1 MDANFKFAPGVRLL
15 SGGKPIDV
23 TTGHA
28 APYVYDFNKDGKRD
42 LLVGEFGS
50 GYYRGEK
57 TTDNGPLAN
66 ARLRVYLN
74 TGTNLKPMYDGFKY
88 LQADGEN
95 ASVPSTFSPQFV
107 NFDADGTEDL
117 ITGSIYEGIFLFR
130 GSSEGGRCITNK
142 QCRRKDGTVFYLV
155 STR

>member
-1 MDANFKFAPGVRLL
+1 MKHNSWINVLSVAVVCLATSQSAEAQRGGKVPMDANFKFAPGVRLL

-28 APYVYDFNKDGKRD
+28 APYIYDFNGDGKRD

-50 GYYRGEK
+50 GTYRGE
-57 TTDNGPLAN
+57 TTSKSSLAN

-74 TGTNLKPMYDGFKY
+74 KGSNASPRYDGFKY

-95 ASVPSTFSPQFV
+95 ASVPST
-107 NFDADGTEDL
+107 
-117 ITGSIYEGIFLFR
+117 
-130 GSSEGGRCITNK
+130 
-142 QCRRKDGTVFYLV
+142 
-155 STR
+155 

>member
-1 MDANFKFAPGVRLL
+1 MKQSLLLHGVCATALLAEMAHSQPGKDIPLDKDYQFAPGVRLL

-28 APYVYDFNKDGKRD
+28 APYLYDFDGDGTRD

-50 GYYRGEK
+50 GRYTGEK

-66 ARLRVYLN
+66 ARLRIYRN
-74 TGTNLKPMYDGFKY
+74 TGSEKKPVYEGFKY

-95 ASVPSTFSPQFV
+95 ASVPST
-107 NFDADGTEDL
+107 
-117 ITGSIYEGIFLFR
+117 
-130 GSSEGGRCITNK
+130 
-142 QCRRKDGTVFYLV
+142 
-155 STR
+155 